1 MLFFR
6 LTLLYISTLLIGSGV
21 IFILTSKSALYSFIV
36 AFVSSSIIVLAS
48 FKNYKTMVDKRV
60 VSASGEEF
68 DDRDTIDK
76 IEDPYNLYDEAE
88 NDDLQENKVDKSF
101 KDIIKE
107 EKQRLKEQKR
117 PLKQSITDSARAFN
131 YIRLIA
137 YSILV
142 AGFFALL
149 KSKNLNMAFY
159 LATLILPNIIA
170 IVFLMNFNSGKYIEK
185 N

>member
-1 MLFFR
+1 MLFAR
-6 LTLLYISTLLIGSGV
+6 LTLLYISALLIGGGL
-21 IFILTSKSALYSFIV
+21 IFIFASKSALYSFVV
-36 AFVSSSIIVLAS
+36 AFITSSLVVLAS
-48 FKNYKTMVDKRV
+48 FKNYKNMVDKRLAN
-60 VSASGEEF
+60 ASGEEF
-68 DDRDTIDK
+68 DDRDELDK
-76 IEDPYNLYDEAE
+76 IEDPYNLYDEMQA
-88 NDDLQENKVDKSF
+88 NDEDKSF

-117 PLKQSITDSARAFN
+117 PLKQSISDSARAFN

-137 YSILV
+137 YAILV
-142 AGFFALL
+142 TGFFMLL

-170 IVFLMNFNSGKYIEK
+170 IVFLMNFNAGKYIEK

>member
-1 MLFFR
+1 VLFAR
-6 LTLLYISTLLIGSGV
+6 LILLYISALLIGAGL
-21 IFILTSKSALYSFIV
+21 IFIFASKSALYSFVV
-36 AFVSSSIIVLAS
+36 AFLTSSIVVLAS
-48 FKNYKTMVDKRV
+48 FKNYKNMVDKRLV
-60 VSASGEEF
+60 DASGEEF
-68 DDRDTIDK
+68 DDRDELDK
-76 IEDPYNLYDEAE
+76 IEDPYNLYDEMQA
-88 NDDLQENKVDKSF
+88 NDEDKSF

-117 PLKQSITDSARAFN
+117 PLKQSIADSARAFN

-137 YSILV
+137 YAILV
-142 AGFFALL
+142 AGFFMLL

>member
-1 MLFFR
+1 MLFAR
-6 LTLLYISTLLIGSGV
+6 LILLYISALLIGAGL
-21 IFILTSKSALYSFIV
+21 IFIFASKSALYSFVV
-36 AFVSSSIIVLAS
+36 AFLTSSIVVLAS
-48 FKNYKTMVDKRV
+48 FKNYKNMVDKRLV
-60 VSASGEEF
+60 DASGEEF
-68 DDRDTIDK
+68 DDRDELDK
-76 IEDPYNLYDEAE
+76 IEDPYNLYDEMQA
-88 NDDLQENKVDKSF
+88 NDEDKSF

-107 EKQRLKEQKR
+107 EKQRLKKQKR
-117 PLKQSITDSARAFN
+117 PLKQSIADSARAFN

-137 YSILV
+137 YAILV
-142 AGFFALL
+142 AGFFMLL

>member
-1 MLFFR
+1 VLFFR
-6 LTLLYISTLLIGSGV
+6 LTLLYISVLLIGSGL
-21 IFILTSKSALYSFIV
+21 IFILSSKSALYSFIV
-36 AFVSSSIIVLAS
+36 AFVSSSIVVLAS
-48 FKNYKTMVDKRV
+48 FKNYKTMVSKRLV
-60 VSASGEEF
+60 DASGDEF
-68 DDRDTIDK
+68 DDRDVVDK
-76 IEDPYNLYDEAE
+76 IEDPYGLYDDLD
-88 NDDLQENKVDKSF
+88 NNDLQEKEDDKSF

-117 PLKQSITDSARAFN
+117 PLKQSIADSARAFN

-137 YSILV
+137 YTILV
-142 AGFFALL
+142 AGFFILL

-170 IVFLMNFNSGKYIEK
+170 IVFLMKINSGNYIEK

>member
-1 MLFFR
+1 
-6 LTLLYISTLLIGSGV
+6 
-21 IFILTSKSALYSFIV
+21 
-36 AFVSSSIIVLAS
+36 
-48 FKNYKTMVDKRV
+48 MVDKRV
-60 VSASGEEF
+60 ISASGEEF

-76 IEDPYNLYDEAE
+76 IEDPYNLYDEVE
-88 NDDLQENKVDKSF
+88 NDYLQENREDKSF

-131 YIRLIA
+131 YVRLIA
-137 YSILV
+137 YTILV
-142 AGFFALL
+142 VGFFLLL
-149 KSKNLNMAFY
+149 KSKNLNLAFY